1 MRFPRLICAFGHW
14 TFVLVLLSPTQMQLP
29 VGWAPHGVAVVDA
42 DVLPLLDIDCGSDHN
57 PKVRIMKV
65 NNNIVM
71 YIFIKWK
78 IIVNLL
84 SPSKCLLAL
93 LMHECSRIEILAYRA
108 WVGVGVTGTW
118 TNRYFI
124 VYPINFFISTG
135 RSSAHSDYFLQCLP
149 HEHWHWGRRTH
160 RGSPGWWMLS
170 QGSWGTPWWLSAWL
184 PRLCRTWGKA
194 VGWTNIFNFVSW
206 GIKTTQR
213 MGFLKFL
220 QQKQTLGFGWN
231 FESWCILWI

>member
-1 MRFPRLICAFGHW
+1 MIPRLICAFGHW

-118 TNRYFI
+118 TNILLFSRYFFYFYRKI
-124 VYPINFFISTG
+124 FCSEWLLFTMFTSWALTLRTPHTSRISWLVNVVSGILRNSLMTLSMVATSLSYLG
-135 RSSAHSDYFLQCLP
+135 QGCGVNKYF
-149 HEHWHWGRRTH
+149 
-160 RGSPGWWMLS
+160 
-170 QGSWGTPWWLSAWL
+170 
-184 PRLCRTWGKA
+184 
-194 VGWTNIFNFVSW
+194 
-206 GIKTTQR
+206 
-213 MGFLKFL
+213 
-220 QQKQTLGFGWN
+220 
-231 FESWCILWI
+231 